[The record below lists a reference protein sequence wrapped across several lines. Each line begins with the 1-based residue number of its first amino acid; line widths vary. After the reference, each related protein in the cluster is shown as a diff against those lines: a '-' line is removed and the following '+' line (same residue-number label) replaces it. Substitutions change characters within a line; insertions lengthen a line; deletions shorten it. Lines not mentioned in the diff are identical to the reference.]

1 MPEFQISQRH
11 RLPIPITSNHQ
22 KYQTP
27 SSTQSNYKNTKNSEQ
42 FRTPKIPKID
52 NTYHR
57 GTVVAG
63 HPRNFSSRPRYSP
76 GPGLFLFLPVCP
88 LDVSRPS
95 NNTERRPPLTRV
107 PLCWCL
113 CIISWNSSS
122 IFVYLAS
129 VRGVRLYSIA
139 SGSGLSGD
147 MAPLCSFLLSACK
160 CQQTGSRDHTAR
172 GHSTFA
178 CTLI

>member
-1 MPEFQISQRH
+1 MRKLCARDSH
-11 RLPIPITSNHQ
+11 R
-22 KYQTP
+22 
-27 SSTQSNYKNTKNSEQ
+27 
-42 FRTPKIPKID
+42 
-52 NTYHR
+52 
-57 GTVVAG
+57 VAG
-63 HPRNFSSRPRYSP
+63 QRIPSKATAAEQDARVTF
-76 GPGLFLFLPVCP
+76 
-88 LDVSRPS
+88 VSRGGGTLKRS
-95 NNTERRPPLTRV
+95 FYRLDRYRAISVAHGARRPNGPRDGADGNDGIAGENEILTRV

-122 IFVYLAS
+122 ILVYLAS
-129 VRGVRLYSIA
+129 VRGVKLYSIA

-178 CTLI
+178 CTLISR

>member
-1 MPEFQISQRH
+1 MDRRQEIHTIFSA
-11 RLPIPITSNHQ
+11 IPGILLT
-22 KYQTP
+22 
-27 SSTQSNYKNTKNSEQ
+27 
-42 FRTPKIPKID
+42 
-52 NTYHR
+52 
-57 GTVVAG
+57 GT
-63 HPRNFSSRPRYSP
+63 
-76 GPGLFLFLPVCP
+76 FLFFSLSVP
-88 LDVSRPS
+88 LDVSWPS